1 MPAISKQRLPRLNR
15 KNASDFF
22 NHSTSTGIVI
32 LVFTAFA
39 LIWANSP
46 LLSYYELFLHYPI
59 AFRFSNVDIACTFE
73 HVVNDGLMVLFF
85 LIVGLEIK
93 REVLLGELS
102 TIKKALL
109 PLIAAVMGVIGPALI
124 FISFT
129 AGTSSA
135 RGWGVPVATDI
146 AFALGVLA
154 LLGNRIPSGL
164 RVFLAALAIVDDLIA
179 VLIIAVSYSAGLNA
193 LMLAAAGICTLIL
206 IIGNR
211 RRITSIW
218 FYSVLGIAL
227 WVLILCSGIH
237 ATIAGVILAMCIPA
251 KSYSSESSAVN
262 AAEITSPLHRIE
274 HGLGV
279 YVSFCIIP
287 LFALVNAGVTIN
299 PNLIASLA
307 SPVSLGIIL
316 GLFVGKQIGITAA
329 VWVSVK
335 IGFAKLPAGV
345 SMRHMYGMSLL
356 CGIGFTMALF
366 VGHLAFADPH
376 DLAVV
381 KLSVIF
387 GSVISAVAGT
397 AVLRSAPTPHHLAP
411 KF

>member
-1 MPAISKQRLPRLNR
+1 MSTVSKQRMTRLNQ
-15 KNASDFF
+15 KNASDFL

-32 LVFTAFA
+32 LVFTAIA

-59 AFRFSNVDIACTFE
+59 EFRFSNVDIAFTFE

-93 REVLLGELS
+93 REVILGELS

-124 FISFT
+124 YLAFT
-129 AGTSSA
+129 AGTSSS

-146 AFALGVLA
+146 AFALGILA

-179 VLIIAVSYSAGLNA
+179 VLIIAIFYTAELNA
-193 LMLAAAGICTLIL
+193 VMLAAAGMCTLIL
-206 IIGNR
+206 IVGNR
-211 RRITSIW
+211 RRVTSLW
-218 FYSVLGIAL
+218 FYSIVGIAL
-227 WVLILCSGIH
+227 WIAILLSGIH
-237 ATIAGVILAMCIPA
+237 ATIAGVVLAMCIPA
-251 KSYSSESSAVN
+251 RSISGVASTAKTAR
-262 AAEITSPLHRIE
+262 IKSPLYRIE

-287 LFALVNAGVTIN
+287 LFALVNAGVTID
-299 PNLIASLA
+299 PNLMASLA

-329 VWVSVK
+329 VWASVK
-335 IGFAKLPAGV
+335 IGLAKLPTGV

-366 VGHLAFADPH
+366 VGHLAFADPL

-381 KLSVIF
+381 KLSVIV
-387 GSVISAVAGT
+387 GSVISAVVGAV
-397 AVLRSAPTPHHLAP
+397 VLRSTSTPHHLSP
-411 KF
+411 EF